1 MNDLAFGF
9 QAAPASELHK
19 SDQALYHEV
28 MEDCALGS
36 KLGFDAAW
44 LLEHH
49 FSDYYPTPSPLLF
62 MAHIAAAFPDLSLG
76 TSVLVLPWYH
86 PLRLAEEIAMLSGM
100 TNGTLHL
107 GIGRGTAK
115 MEYDAYNVDMNEARA
130 RFAECYRIVEKGL
143 SGEPFTHDGTFWKIK
158 RPIRLR
164 PEPSRKKV
172 RFYGAIGSPGSA
184 EVMGDLGVAPIC
196 LSTFPDKLLVKILER
211 WRARAGAAAKD
222 AILPISV
229 KMFIADTDEEARARP
244 ALLPTLLRP
253 AMHPL
258 RVRRQSV
265 GRYPGVPG
273 FQPHVRQPAQAHRPR
288 RARPVHGLQPGGQ
301 PGHHLP
307 AYRPAC
313 GAGLQLLHGV
323 VGHARHADRT
333 APAHD
338 DALRRGSVPA
348 LLARHA
354 AEAGGV
360 VFASHALL
368 DREPLARS

>member
-19 SDQALYHEV
+19 SDQALYREV
-28 MEDCALGS
+28 MEDCALGR

-86 PLRLAEEIAMLSGM
+86 PLRLAEEIAMLNSM
-100 TNGTLHL
+100 TRGTLHL
-107 GIGRGTAK
+107 GIGRGTAR

-143 SGEPFTHDGTFWKIK
+143 LGEPFTHDGTFWKIE

-164 PEPSRKKV
+164 PEPVAKKV

-196 LSTFPDKLLVKILER
+196 LSTFPDKLLTRILER
-211 WRARAGAAAKD
+211 WRARAGAGGEGRD
-222 AILPISV
+222 P
-229 KMFIADTDEEARARP
+229 ADLGEDVHRRHRRGGARARP
-244 ALLPTLLRP
+244 PLLPALFRS
-253 AMHPL
+253 AMRPL
-258 RVRRQSV
+258 RVGRQPV
-265 GRYPGVPG
+265 GGYPRVPG
-273 FQPHVRQPAQAHRPR
+273 FQPHVRQPAQAHRSR
-288 RARPVHGLQPGGQ
+288 RARPVHGLQPGRQ
-301 PGHHLP
+301 PGHDLP
-307 AYRPAC
+307 AHRPARRRWASTTSWC
-313 GAGLQLLHGV
+313 RRPRP
-323 VGHARHADRT
+323 ARR
-333 APAHD
+333 
-338 DALRRGSVPA
+338 SSC
-348 LLARHA
+348 
-354 AEAGGV
+354 
-360 VFASHALL
+360 ASA
-368 DREPLARS
+368 